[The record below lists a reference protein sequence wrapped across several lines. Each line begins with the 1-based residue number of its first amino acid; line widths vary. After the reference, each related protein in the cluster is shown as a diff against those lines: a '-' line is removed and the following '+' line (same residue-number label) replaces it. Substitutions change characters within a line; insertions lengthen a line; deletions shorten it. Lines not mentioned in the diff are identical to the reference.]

1 MVKRRENNEKLKY
14 FVMKLEKM
22 KPIRTYSDEEFK
34 EIVIPDKLKLRYAV
48 SNKGRLISFKDNIKF
63 GRELKGGMSDGYK
76 MFRYKIYNGGKIKN
90 KHIFVSKLVAEY
102 FLPKNSEEE
111 VYVLH
116 LDRKRDND
124 DYRNLKWATKEEM
137 IEHSKQSPLVKQ
149 AKLNLIK
156 HNLESN
162 GRKLTVTKVMLI
174 KKILAKPEQ
183 TTRLKMIAK
192 QFGVSEMQ
200 IRRIKSGENW
210 SQVKI

>member
-1 MVKRRENNEKLKY
+1 
-14 FVMKLEKM
+14 MKLEPM
-22 KPIRTYSDEEFK
+22 IPIRVFPNEEFR
-34 EIVIPDKLKLRYAV
+34 EIVIEDKLKLRYAI
-48 SNKGRLISFKDNIKF
+48 SNKGRLISFVKDIKF

-76 MFRYKIYNGGKIKN
+76 LFKYRIIKN
-90 KHIFVSKLVAEY
+90 GKATYKHLFFSKLIAKH
-102 FLPKNSEEE
+102 FIPKTSEEQT
-111 VYVLH
+111 YVLH

-137 IEHSKQSPLVKQ
+137 LEFWNKSPNVINARKRLIEH
-149 AKLNLIK
+149 NLK
-156 HNLESN
+156 SD

>member
-1 MVKRRENNEKLKY
+1 
-14 FVMKLEKM
+14 M
-22 KPIRTYSDEEFK
+22 KPIRVYPNEEFK
-34 EIVIPDKLKLRYAV
+34 EITIPEKLKLRYAV
-48 SNKGRLISFKDNIKF
+48 SNKGRLISFVDDIKF

-76 MFRYKIYNGGKIKN
+76 MFRYKIYKDGNIKN
-90 KHIFVSKLVAEY
+90 KHFFVSKLVAEY
-102 FLPKNSEEE
+102 FIPKTSEDQI
-111 VYVLH
+111 YVLH

-137 IEHSKQSPLVKQ
+137 LEHSQKSPYVKQ
-149 AKLNLIK
+149 ARLNLIK
-156 HNLESN
+156 HNLEAN

-174 KKILAKPEQ
+174 KKILAKAEQ
-183 TTRLKMIAK
+183 KTRLKMIAK

>member
-1 MVKRRENNEKLKY
+1 
-14 FVMKLEKM
+14 MKLDVM
-22 KPIRTYSDEEFK
+22 KPIRVYPNEEFK
-34 EIVIPDKLKLRYAV
+34 EITIPEKLKLRYAV
-48 SNKGRLISFKDNIKF
+48 SNKGRLISFVDDIKF

-76 MFRYKIYNGGKIKN
+76 MFRYKIYKDGNIKN
-90 KHIFVSKLVAEY
+90 KHFFVSKLVAEY
-102 FLPKNSEEE
+102 FIPKTSEDQI
-111 VYVLH
+111 YVLH

-137 IEHSKQSPLVKQ
+137 LEHSQKSPYVKQ
-149 AKLNLIK
+149 ARLNLIK
-156 HNLESN
+156 HNLEAN

-174 KKILAKPEQ
+174 KKILAKAEQ
-183 TTRLKMIAK
+183 KTRLKMIAK